1 MIYFDEK
8 KHSYTNVKT
17 KEKYISATTLIG
29 KFKKPFD
36 VDKHSKR
43 VADREGISQEEIKER
58 WQQVNKEACDY
69 GTSIHLV
76 MENWLHSQPVN
87 DEDKELYVKPMEQI
101 WEPDRKIIEPEK
113 RLWNHEHKIAGTTDV
128 FEDNE
133 KYFNL
138 YDFKTNKRFTFNNMY
153 GEYMLGPLSHL
164 PECQFSTYSLQL
176 SLYAYMQSILTGQ
189 TVGELACFYYDRD
202 LKTWTK
208 HNTPYMKLEV
218 TAMLDAWK
226 NKNS

>member
-43 VADREGISQEEIKER
+43 VADREGVSQEEIKER
-58 WQQVNKEACDY
+58 WQKVNKEACDY
-69 GTSIHLV
+69 GTFIHLV
-76 MENWLHSQPVN
+76 MENWLHSQPVS
-87 DEDKELYVKPMEQI
+87 DEDKELYITPMEQI

-189 TVGELACFYYDRD
+189 TVGELACFYYEREY
-202 LKTWTK
+202 KIWTK
-208 HNTPYMKLEV
+208 HNTPYLKLEV
-218 TAMLDAWK
+218 IAMLDAWK